1 MTEMTELKAL
11 ALLIRNAKS
20 RSRKIDLLTLAEAS
34 EYLEKLYGSK
44 KALATKTGIRPETF
58 RVYGLVQRLPFEVK
72 ILVRSRLL
80 DNPEII
86 ESILRASP
94 NNKEK
99 LIELA
104 EAVVSYGLNT
114 QDTRALEKFVRY
126 NPDASIA
133 ESVSRVLKS
142 KPVTERRYVL
152 VTELPD
158 GISRQLQGSQI
169 RCDDILTSMKHLG
182 ISDIVSCDLHDKTLM
197 LVIGEKGFLT
207 LKAKAKAMNVSLEE
221 MINIAITHG
230 RGDCSEG

>member
-72 ILVRSRLL
+72 ILIRSRLL

-99 LIELA
+99 LIEIA

-126 NPDASIA
+126 NPEASIP

-142 KPVTERRYVL
+142 KPVTERRYIL
-152 VTELPD
+152 VTELPE
-158 GISRQLQGSQI
+158 GISRQVQGSQI
-169 RCDDILTSMKHLG
+169 RCDLLTSMKDWG

-197 LVIGEKGFLT
+197 LVIGEKGFST

-221 MINIAITHG
+221 MINIAVTHG